1 MEDSGEYEFKQSRIF
16 RDFDKAYAEGKYDYL
31 RELFLPYMLEN
42 IADFYRF
49 KKEKLKQFAEAL
61 DMHQL
66 LKLYLYYKQMPL
78 DMRRYME
85 VQSESIKAAIQDTH
99 KERQVAVS
107 DWIREHAA
115 RHRDVTVKTQCIF
128 LEKIADQV
136 IPPIEKALEE
146 YRMTLPESER

>member
-1 MEDSGEYEFKQSRIF
+1 MEDSSEYEYKQSKIF

-31 RELFLPYMLEN
+31 RELFLPYMLNN
-42 IADFYRF
+42 IADFYQF

-85 VQSESIKAAIQDTH
+85 GQSASIRQAIQGSN
-99 KERQVAVS
+99 KERQAAVS

-115 RHRDVTVKTQCIF
+115 RHRDVTVKAQCIF
-128 LEKIADQV
+128 FEKIADQV
-136 IPPIEKALEE
+136 IPTIEKALAE
-146 YRMTLPESER
+146 YASTLDDDKK

>member
-1 MEDSGEYEFKQSRIF
+1 MEDSSEYKYKQSKIF
-16 RDFDKAYAEGKYDYL
+16 HDFDKAYAEGKYDYL
-31 RELFLPYMLEN
+31 RELFLPYMLDN
-42 IADFYRF
+42 IADFYQF

-66 LKLYLYYKQMPL
+66 LKLYLYYKQMPF

-85 VQSESIKAAIQDTH
+85 GQSASIQKAIQGTS
-99 KERQVAVS
+99 KERQAAVT

-128 LEKIADQV
+128 FEKIASQV
-136 IPPIEKALEE
+136 IPPIEKALADYEASI
-146 YRMTLPESER
+146 RA

>member
-1 MEDSGEYEFKQSRIF
+1 MDDSSDYEYKQSQIF

-31 RELFLPYMLEN
+31 RQLFLPYILNN
-42 IADFYRF
+42 IADFYQF

-85 VQSESIKAAIQDTH
+85 VQSASIEKDIAHTG
-99 KERQVAVS
+99 KERQTAVS

-128 LEKIADQV
+128 FEKIADQV
-136 IPPIEKALEE
+136 IPPIEEALVE
-146 YRMTLPESER
+146 YEAKIGEA